1 MRMSGILSLSLLLVG
16 AVHAQD
22 DPAKKEL
29 ARLEGMWKYVKVEAP
44 DKITEAIFKDSVMEI
59 RGNKMIHKITLP
71 GDKNEV
77 HESTIALD
85 PGKKPKA
92 IDITPLDGPEKGKA
106 MKGIY
111 ELDGDTLKMAFE
123 LGERPTDFIFKKGGA
138 REVYTLKR
146 VKK

>member
-1 MRMSGILSLSLLLVG
+1 MRMSGILTVSLLVVG
-16 AVHAQD
+16 AAHADD
-22 DPAKKEL
+22 DPAKKDL

-44 DKITEAIFKDSVMEI
+44 DKITEAVFKDAVVEI

-77 HESTIALD
+77 YEATIALD

-92 IDITPLDGPEKGKA
+92 IDITNLDGPRKGKA
-106 MKGIY
+106 SKGIY

-123 LGERPTDFIFKKGGA
+123 EGERPTDFTFKKGGA